1 MDLSQEITQLKAQ
14 LNDIVTR
21 LEALEKS
28 KPSSKPMIST
38 SGTVSRSQPNSATKT
53 KFDHKVYLST
63 KSSHH
68 YVVGN
73 TYNIRTLLKEKGAKW
88 DGDGKC
94 WKIPEGN
101 IDVSSLQELI
111 NGQGLTVEDQNSG
124 SSTSTDKPKKK
135 SKKVEKKQVKSVE
148 PPKVTGGS
156 SGFAML
162 SESDSD

>member
-21 LEALEKS
+21 LEALENSNTKS
-28 KPSSKPMIST
+28 KPMTST
-38 SGTVSRSQPNSATKT
+38 SGTVSRSLPSSGTKST
-53 KFDHKVYLST
+53 FDHKVYLST

-68 YVVGN
+68 FVVGN

-101 IDVSSLQELI
+101 IDLDSLYELI
-111 NGQGLTVEDQNSG
+111 SGQGITVEN
-124 SSTSTDKPKKK
+124 TSKSKTSMDKPKKNP
-135 SKKVEKKQVKSVE
+135 KKIEKKVVKPVEKKQVTSS
-148 PPKVTGGS
+148 S